1 MLVALLFHAALSR
14 LHLQLCRSSWPYV
27 SAGCIDPACAC
38 SQLALSHDACALSV
52 PGSPSGISM
61 LAYIAAAL

>member
-14 LHLQLCRSSWPYV
+14 LHLQLCRSTW
-27 SAGCIDPACAC
+27 ACI
-38 SQLALSHDACALSV
+38 QLALSHDACALSV

-61 LAYIAAAL
+61 LAHIAAAL